1 MKALLY
7 KRKHISKPWMLAWTI
22 NGLQYRDT
30 FHTKADALDY
40 ANAMCFLVETVDI
53 EPISSSPEGAERR
66 I

>member
-7 KRKHISKPWMLAWTI
+7 KRKHMSKPWMLAWTI

-40 ANAMCFLVETVDI
+40 ASAMCFAIETVDND
-53 EPISSSPEGAERR
+53 
-66 I
+66 